1 MATDTILAPG
11 TPQAKAPLKRSTI
24 IGVGVLIFVLMG
36 LGAMLA
42 QSRKAAVAPQE
53 TEERLTAVGN
63 PSSIDQENSRVVVRE
78 VPVRPPVRTSDVVA
92 IDNAPKA
99 QEKDPRDQLIA
110 AGTMSRMLLTD
121 ESQDKPVEG
130 HVPQV
135 RREDAIETVQQPG
148 SVDLTH
154 AERRDAAIA
163 SSPAF
168 AAAIAAA
175 QAANGDRGANSS
187 NVKWL
192 KEFANDKSAASN
204 KPNIVRGQYVL
215 SQGMQIPA
223 ILTKNI
229 VSDLPGEITART
241 IVDVYDSYNGHHLL
255 IPKGALLVGQYNS
268 GVVVGQSRLL
278 FAFKRLVMPNN
289 LSFDLPGANGMDL
302 AGAAGV
308 EGDVN
313 NHFFK
318 IFGTSMLMAVLSWGV
333 ERGEPAPSS
342 TNGSSGG
349 PRTAAGQALVDA
361 SRTILDRNRNISPTI
376 SIPAGTRLNV
386 QVAGDMEF
394 PSAYQ
399 GALQ

>member
-1 MATDTILAPG
+1 MP
-11 TPQAKAPLKRSTI
+11 R
-24 IGVGVLIFVLMG
+24 
-36 LGAMLA
+36 
-42 QSRKAAVAPQE
+42 
-53 TEERLTAVGN
+53 
-63 PSSIDQENSRVVVRE
+63 
-78 VPVRPPVRTSDVVA
+78 PVS
-92 IDNAPKA
+92 
-99 QEKDPRDQLIA
+99 
-110 AGTMSRMLLTD
+110 
-121 ESQDKPVEG
+121 VE
-130 HVPQV
+130 P
-135 RREDAIETVQQPG
+135 T
-148 SVDLTH
+148 L
-154 AERRDAAIA
+154 AERRDAAIT
-163 SSPAF
+163 SSPAV
-168 AAAIAAA
+168 AAAIASA
-175 QAANGDRGANSS
+175 QAANGDRGANAS

-192 KEFANDKSAASN
+192 KEFANAKSAASN
-204 KPNIVRGQYVL
+204 KPNLVRGQYVL

-268 GVVVGQSRLL
+268 GVAVGQSRLL
-278 FAFKRLVMPNN
+278 FAFKRLIMPNN

-318 IFGTSMLMAVLSWGV
+318 MFGTSMLMAVLSWGV

-349 PRTAAGQALVDA
+349 PRTAAGQALVDV